1 MKAFGIFEGGGAKGL
16 AHVGALRACEDY
28 GIDFCGVA
36 GASAGAIVAALV
48 AARYTSSDLFDP
60 GEPEKAG
67 ALFSGDFRKLIKGH
81 IDWPGFESLAGDIK
95 KLAQATWVK
104 TNLAWYW
111 WKHSQARKLLA
122 KHKGLFDPESFAV
135 QLDAMLERKLL
146 SSNPIRIANRKFGTM
161 RSEGERYRVMFS
173 DLPIPL
179 KIIATDLSGGRV
191 VVFSEA
197 STPDVPV
204 AKAVAASIAIPL
216 FFIPVTIH
224 SDVLN
229 TSLVAV
235 DGGVLSNFPAWLFDT
250 ERGQMGPQI
259 PTLGFRLVVKETP
272 PDQLVEGKLFPF
284 LRRLL
289 GVAVTGDPILETR
302 QIDNLREVPLRISAS
317 TLDFDMTPPKKVE
330 LFGEGYASAFQ
341 VFGTPGFP
349 VEPVRVEKMLAAIVQ
364 AIKKG
369 SGRADSLVR
378 ACVLCPTT
386 KDTLR
391 VTYSYAMDTSEDTDD
406 LLEMGKGVGASG
418 TCWTSG
424 QLVRVDMTQASTD
437 YDEVWRMTK
446 YQQALVRRDLKAL
459 ICMPISSSKGEILG
473 VLSLDS
479 PDGAMLQHFQTN
491 STEAVLWTGSQ
502 NIAEILELGAV
513 GDKEIS

>member
-28 GIDFCGVA
+28 DIDFCGVA

-48 AARYTSSDLFDP
+48 AARYKSSELFDP
-60 GEPEKAG
+60 IEPDKAG
-67 ALFSGDFRKLIKGH
+67 ALFSGDFRKLIQGH
-81 IDWPGFESLAGDIK
+81 IGWPEFESLAGDFK
-95 KLAQATWVK
+95 KLTQANWVK
-104 TNLAWYW
+104 ANLAWYW
-111 WKHSQARKLLA
+111 WKHAKARKLLA

-135 QLDAMLERKLL
+135 QLDAMLESKLL
-146 SSNPIRIANRKFGTM
+146 STNPILIEKRKFGTK
-161 RSEGERYRVMFS
+161 RKEGEQYRVLFS

-191 VVFSEA
+191 VVFSQV
-197 STPDVPV
+197 STPNVPV

-224 SDVLN
+224 SDSLK
-229 TSLVAV
+229 TCLVAV

-250 ERGQMGPQI
+250 ERSQKGPQI
-259 PTLGFRLVVKETP
+259 PTLGFRLVVSERP
-272 PDQLVEGKLFPF
+272 PDKLVEGKLFPF

-317 TLDFDMTPPKKVE
+317 TLDFDMTPSQKVV
-330 LFGEGYASAFQ
+330 LYGEGYASTFQ
-341 VFGTPGFP
+341 VFGSPGFP
-349 VEPVRVEKMLAAIVQ
+349 VEAVRVEKMLAAIVQ
-364 AIKKG
+364 TVKNKLD
-369 SGRADSLVR
+369 RTDTLVR
-378 ACVLCPTT
+378 ACVLCLTT

-406 LLEMGKGVGASG
+406 LLEMGRGVGASG
-418 TCWTSG
+418 ECWVSG
-424 QLVRVDMTQASTD
+424 KLVRVDMNQASAD
-437 YDEVWRMTK
+437 YSKVWRMTK

-479 PDGAMLQHFQTN
+479 PDEAMLQGFQTN
-491 STEAVLWTGSQ
+491 LTEAVLWAGSKS
-502 NIAEILELGAV
+502 IAEILERGAV